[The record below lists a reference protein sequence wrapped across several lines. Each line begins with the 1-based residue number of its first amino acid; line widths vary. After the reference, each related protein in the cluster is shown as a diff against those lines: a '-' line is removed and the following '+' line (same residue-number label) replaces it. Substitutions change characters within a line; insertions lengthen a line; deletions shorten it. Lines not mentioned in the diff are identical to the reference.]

1 MKTVTHRIAYLC
13 LLLFSVINVYAQD
26 IRIKKIDL
34 PYSIPV
40 VEEPSKGDKV
50 VYRWL
55 ENNEVIENA
64 SQINFTIPK
73 GKKSGLYTYIS
84 QVKYNGCTDWLSSNP
99 FTVEIYEDYLS
110 AARAFAIPF
119 SVKFSPQKELSG
131 YLEELIAII
140 DETQTKLEIS
150 IYSIDSYDVYLA
162 LKRAIS
168 RGVQI
173 RMLYDGASEDKNK
186 ASRTVSHKLEQ
197 IGIDV
202 KYVNKI
208 IHHKF
213 IISDNNYLMTSS
225 GNWNTKANWEYDES
239 SLSIVDSEII
249 LRYRAEFE
257 LLWNNSREFGQSY
270 AYTPVSPSSLLN
282 AIVDNPN
289 VDAFFTTSN
298 YSIANSATYGP
309 TFSKNLNKQ
318 DVADKIISLI
328 NQSQTSIK
336 ISANHLRSRP
346 ICEALIQKKNQNPS
360 IDIKV
365 YTDQQEYIAQSY
377 NNYQIAQRRQCLAN
391 AKTPAQQRDC
401 LEENFLYSYNLILA
415 GIDVRFKSYSYKW
428 NNKTSD
434 MMHHKYAIFDNNTVA
449 VGSYNYSYNSETNS
463 MENVVIFNN
472 TASSSTVNKF
482 VSNFNE
488 IWNLG
493 RVENYYND
501 LLVNISSSNR
511 YTPLLFPSVAL
522 THSEYTNLKQ
532 KIETACPSVTHQY
545 FKTNGQLYS
554 TYLKGIGLTYGANN
568 KVVTNVND
576 NQNQQFAINYTYNQS
591 DYLQTSNYQSIDNIT
606 FNKSYL
612 YDASNN
618 VTNVTTP
625 FFNVNFGYTNNKII
639 SVNSG
644 QGNHTWNNQTLPN
657 GELKI
662 FYNAPNRP
670 NYLVTEWTNFNLP
683 KSLTDLSNRSI
694 QWSFDAN
701 NDLNGINTANRSI
714 NFINGNN
721 NINATTSDNNN
732 LNLQINSLNNYDVNT
747 TGTVATSINYDIQEQ
762 TDKKQ
767 ALTINLN
774 STNVTSGT
782 GKTANINYLFDV
794 YGRVVNSSNLNI
806 IRKPYSGEITTINNR
821 NIQETR
827 AYNDWSLLTEQTVKY
842 SGNEIYKATYR
853 YDGMQ
858 RIKQLD
864 EIVSGTTTQ
873 FIYQYN
879 ARGQLEKALKNGIV
893 SEQYAYDDFGN
904 RTAVSLS
911 NVNYTYS
918 NNNINQTNKYSWTQS
933 GSAKHCE
940 FNYNN
945 AGQLTGTVNKTGNAV
960 TSSKNFNYDI
970 FGNLN
975 TVAWASQ
982 NLEFKYDA
990 FDRQIATYLNGAV
1003 KRKLVYGIGNLPLA
1017 ELNENDRIINTFVY
1031 ADQNTPILM
1040 RKGSVDYY
1048 IVSDIRGSVRMVVKT
1063 TDGNVLQK
1071 MEYDAF
1077 GKVVSDNNPGY
1088 TPFGYAGGLYEYR
1101 TDLVR
1106 FGARDYFAEIGKWT
1120 AEDPIGFLSGGFND
1134 YAYVSND
1141 PINNVD
1147 PSGLEEIAVGTN
1159 VQGQG
1164 FNSHSS
1170 MTRALGRAGDG
1181 RAWHHIVNQNS
1192 SNIAQFGT
1200 QAIHNT
1206 NNVVN
1211 VPNGRGTIHD
1221 KISRYYQGIDK
1232 KISDKQ
1238 RVRDWLKGKSFRFQY
1253 DFGIE
1258 KLKEFGWYGQ

>member
-1 MKTVTHRIAYLC
+1 MKTITHRIAYLF

-26 IRIKKIDL
+26 IRIKKSEL
-34 PYSIPV
+34 PYSIPII
-40 VEEPSKGDKV
+40 EEPSKGEKI

-55 ENNEVIENA
+55 ENNQVIEN
-64 SQINFTIPK
+64 SNQINLTIPK
-73 GKKSGLYTYIS
+73 GKRSGIYTYIS
-84 QVKYNGCTDWLSSNP
+84 LVKCNGCTNWLSSNP
-99 FTVEIYEDYLS
+99 FTIEIYDNNLS
-110 AARAFAIPF
+110 AAKTFTNPF

-131 YLEELIAII
+131 YLEELITII
-140 DETQTKLEIS
+140 DETQTKLDIS
-150 IYSIDSYDVYLA
+150 IYSIDNYDVYLA
-162 LKRAIS
+162 LKRAVA

-186 ASRTVSHKLEQ
+186 TSDTVSHKLEE

-208 IHHKF
+208 NHHKF

-239 SLSIVDSEII
+239 SLSIVDAEII

-257 LLWNNSREFGQSY
+257 LLWNNSREFRHSHT
-270 AYTPVSPSSLLN
+270 YTPVTASSLIN
-282 AIVDNPN
+282 SIVDNPN
-289 VDAFFTTSN
+289 VDAVFTTSN
-298 YSIANSATYGP
+298 YSVSNSATYGP
-309 TFSKNLNKQ
+309 TFSKIFNKQ
-318 DVADKIISLI
+318 DVADKIVSLI
-328 NQSQTSIK
+328 NQAQASIK

-346 ICEALIQKKNQNPS
+346 IYEALIQKKNQNPS
-360 IDIKV
+360 VDIKV
-365 YTDQQEYIAQSY
+365 YTDQQEYITQSY
-377 NNYQIAQRRQCLAN
+377 NNYQITQRQQCLVGAT
-391 AKTPAQQRDC
+391 TPAQQRDC

-428 NNKTSD
+428 NNTTSE
-434 MMHHKYAIFDNNTVA
+434 MMHHKYAIFDDNIVA

-472 TASSSTVNKF
+472 SASSSTVNKF

-493 RVENYYND
+493 RVENYYHD
-501 LLVNISSSNR
+501 LLSNIGSTNR

-532 KIETACPSVTHQY
+532 QIETACPSVTHPY

-554 TYLKGIGLTYGANN
+554 TYLKGIGLTYGSNN
-568 KVVTNVND
+568 KVVTNLND
-576 NQNQQFAINYTYNQS
+576 NQNQQFAINYSYNQT
-591 DYLQTSNYQSIDNIT
+591 DYLLTSQYQSNDNIT
-606 FNKSYL
+606 FNKGYT

-618 VTNVTTP
+618 LTNATTP
-625 FFNVNFGYTNNKII
+625 LFNVNFGYTNNEVG

-644 QGNHTWNNQTLPN
+644 QGNHTWTNQALPN
-657 GELKI
+657 DELKI
-662 FYNAPNRP
+662 FYNAPNRT

-683 KSLTDLSNRSI
+683 KSLTDLSNRNI
-694 QWSFDAN
+694 QWSFDTN
-701 NDLNGINTANRSI
+701 NDLNGISTANRSI
-714 NFINGNN
+714 SYINANN
-721 NINATTSDNNN
+721 SLNATTSDNNN

-762 TDKKQ
+762 SDKKQ

-774 STNVTSGT
+774 STNVASGT
-782 GKTANINYLFDV
+782 GKTASINYLFDV
-794 YGRVVNSSNLNI
+794 YRRVVNSGNLNI
-806 IRKPYSGEITTINNR
+806 SRKPYSGEITTINSG

-827 AYNDWSLLTEQTVKY
+827 TYNDWSLLTEQVVKY
-842 SGNEIYKATYR
+842 SGNEIYKATYL

-858 RIKQLD
+858 RIKQLN
-864 EIVSGTTTQ
+864 EIVSGINTQ

-879 ARGQLEKALKNGIV
+879 ARGQLEKVLKNGFV
-893 SEQYAYDDFGN
+893 AEQYTYDNFGN
-904 RTAVSLS
+904 RTTVNLS
-911 NVNYTYS
+911 NVNYTYL

-933 GSAKHCE
+933 GSTKHRE
-940 FNYNN
+940 FIYNN
-945 AGQLTGTVNKTGNAV
+945 AGQLTGTVNKTDNTI
-960 TSSKNFNYDI
+960 TSNKNFNYDI

-975 TVAWASQ
+975 TVTWASQ

-990 FDRQIATYLNGAV
+990 FDRQIATYLNGSV
-1003 KRKLVYGIGNLPLA
+1003 KRKLVYGISNLPIA

-1077 GKVVSDNNPGY
+1077 GKVVSDDNPGY

-1101 TDLVR
+1101 IDLVR

-1141 PINNVD
+1141 PINNID
-1147 PSGLEEIAVGTN
+1147 PSGLEEIAVGSN
-1159 VQGQG
+1159 GQG
-1164 FNSHSS
+1164 FNSHPS
-1170 MTRALGRAGDG
+1170 MTRALGPAGAG

-1192 SNIAQFGT
+1192 ANIAQFGN

-1211 VPNGRGTIHD
+1211 IPHGKGTIHD
-1221 KISRYYQGIDK
+1221 KISRYYQSIDR
-1232 KISDKQ
+1232 KISGNQ
-1238 RVRDWLKGKSFRFQY
+1238 RVRDWLKGKSFQFQY

>member
-1 MKTVTHRIAYLC
+1 MKTITHRIAYLC
-13 LLLFSVINVYAQD
+13 LFILSAINVYAQD
-26 IRIKKIDL
+26 IRIKKSEL

-40 VEEPSKGDKV
+40 IEEPSKGDKI
-50 VYRWL
+50 VYQWL
-55 ENNEVIENA
+55 ENNRVVEN
-64 SQINFTIPK
+64 SNQINLTIPK
-73 GKKSGLYTYIS
+73 GKKSGLYTYVS
-84 QVKYNGCTDWLSSNP
+84 QVKCNGCTDWLSSNP
-99 FTVEIYEDYLS
+99 FTVEIYDDQLS
-110 AARAFAIPF
+110 VARTFTNPF

-131 YLEELIAII
+131 YLEELITII
-140 DETQTKLEIS
+140 DETQTKLDIS
-150 IYSIDSYDVYLA
+150 IYSIDNYDVYMA
-162 LKRAIS
+162 LKRAVA
-168 RGVQI
+168 RGVQV

-186 ASRTVSHKLEQ
+186 TSGTVSHKLEE

-208 IHHKF
+208 NHHKF

-239 SLSIVDSEII
+239 SLSIVDAEII

-257 LLWNNSREFGQSY
+257 LLWNNSREFGQSRT
-270 AYTPVSPSSLLN
+270 YTPVSPSSLLN
-282 AIVDNPN
+282 SIVDNPN
-289 VDAFFTTSN
+289 VDAVFTTSN
-298 YSIANSATYGP
+298 YSISNSATYGP
-309 TFSKNLNKQ
+309 TFSKIFNKQ
-318 DVADKIISLI
+318 DVADKIVSLI
-328 NQSQTSIK
+328 NQAQTSIK

-365 YTDQQEYIAQSY
+365 YTDQQEYITQSY
-377 NNYQIAQRRQCLAN
+377 NNYQIAQRQQCLAG
-391 AKTPAQQRDC
+391 ATTPAQQRDC

-428 NNKTSD
+428 HNTTSE
-434 MMHHKYAIFDNNTVA
+434 MMHHKYAIFDDNIVA

-472 TASSSTVNKF
+472 SASSSTVNKF

-501 LLVNISSSNR
+501 LLSNIGSTNR

-522 THSEYTNLKQ
+522 THSEYTDLKQ
-532 KIETACPSVTHQY
+532 QIETACPSVTHPY

-554 TYLKGIGLTYGANN
+554 TYLKGIGLTYGSNN
-568 KVVTNVND
+568 KVVTNLND
-576 NQNQQFAINYTYNQS
+576 NQNQQFAINYSYNQT
-591 DYLQTSNYQSIDNIT
+591 DYLLTSNYQSNDNIT
-606 FNKSYL
+606 FNKGYT

-618 VTNVTTP
+618 LTNAITP
-625 FFNVNFGYTNNKII
+625 LFNVNFGYTNDEVS

-644 QGNHTWNNQTLPN
+644 QGNHTWTNQALPN
-657 GELKI
+657 DELKI
-662 FYNAPNRP
+662 FYNAPNRT

-683 KSLTDLSNRSI
+683 KSLTDLSNRNI
-694 QWSFDAN
+694 QWSFDTN
-701 NDLNGINTANRSI
+701 NDLNGISTANRSI
-714 NFINGNN
+714 SYINANN
-721 NINATTSDNNN
+721 SLNATTSDNNN

-762 TDKKQ
+762 SDKKQ

-774 STNVTSGT
+774 STNVASGT
-782 GKTANINYLFDV
+782 GKTASINYLFDV
-794 YGRVVNSSNLNI
+794 YGRVVNSGNVNI
-806 IRKPYSGEITTINNR
+806 SRKPYSGEITTINNG

-827 AYNDWSLLTEQTVKY
+827 TYNDWSLLTEQVVKY
-842 SGNEIYKATYR
+842 SGNEIYKATYL

-858 RIKQLD
+858 RIKQLN
-864 EIVSGTTTQ
+864 EIVSGITTH

-879 ARGQLEKALKNGIV
+879 ARGQLEKVLKNGIIA
-893 SEQYAYDDFGN
+893 EQYTYDNFGN
-904 RTAVSLS
+904 RTTVNLS
-911 NVNYTYS
+911 NVNYTYL

-933 GSAKHCE
+933 GSTKHRE

-945 AGQLTGTVNKTGNAV
+945 AGQLTGTVNKTGNTV

-975 TVAWASQ
+975 AVTWATQ

-1003 KRKLVYGIGNLPLA
+1003 KRKLVYGIGNLPIA

-1077 GKVVSDNNPGY
+1077 GKVLNDNNPGY

-1106 FGARDYFAEIGKWT
+1106 FGSRDYFAEIGKWT

-1141 PINNVD
+1141 PLNNID
-1147 PSGLEEIAVGTN
+1147 PSGLEEITIGTN
-1159 VQGQG
+1159 GGGQG
-1164 FNSHSS
+1164 FNSFGAFKNA
-1170 MTRALGRAGDG
+1170 MGPAGAG
-1181 RAWHHIVNQNS
+1181 RAWHHIVNQNPA
-1192 SNIAQFGT
+1192 NVAQFGN
-1200 QAIHNT
+1200 QAIQNT
-1206 NNVVN
+1206 NNIVN
-1211 VPNGRGTIHD
+1211 LPHGKGTIHN
-1221 KISRYYQGIDK
+1221 KITSHYLSKTRESGN
-1232 KISDKQ
+1232 Q
-1238 RVRDWLKGKSFRFQY
+1238 RVKDWLKSKDFQFQY
-1253 DFGIE
+1253 DYGMD
-1258 KLKEFGWYGQ
+1258 KLKEFGWYQ

>member
-1 MKTVTHRIAYLC
+1 MKTITHRIAYLC
-13 LLLFSVINVYAQD
+13 LFILSAINVYAQD
-26 IRIKKIDL
+26 IRIKKSEL

-40 VEEPSKGDKV
+40 IEEPSKGDKI
-50 VYRWL
+50 VYQWL
-55 ENNEVIENA
+55 ENNRVVEN
-64 SQINFTIPK
+64 SNQINLTIPK
-73 GKKSGLYTYIS
+73 GKKSGLYTYVS
-84 QVKYNGCTDWLSSNP
+84 QVKCNGCTDWLSSNP
-99 FTVEIYEDYLS
+99 FTVEIYDDQLS
-110 AARAFAIPF
+110 VARTFTNPF

-131 YLEELIAII
+131 YLEELITII
-140 DETQTKLEIS
+140 DETQTKLDIS
-150 IYSIDSYDVYLA
+150 IYSIDNYDVYMA
-162 LKRAIS
+162 LKRAVA
-168 RGVQI
+168 RGVQV

-186 ASRTVSHKLEQ
+186 TSGTVSHKLEE

-208 IHHKF
+208 NHHKF

-239 SLSIVDSEII
+239 SLSIVDAEII

-257 LLWNNSREFGQSY
+257 LLWNNSREFGQSRT
-270 AYTPVSPSSLLN
+270 YTPVSPSSLLN
-282 AIVDNPN
+282 SIVDNPN
-289 VDAFFTTSN
+289 VDAVFTTSN
-298 YSIANSATYGP
+298 YSISNSATYGP
-309 TFSKNLNKQ
+309 TFSKIFNKQ
-318 DVADKIISLI
+318 DVADKIVSLI
-328 NQSQTSIK
+328 NQAQTSIK

-365 YTDQQEYIAQSY
+365 YTDQQEYITQSY
-377 NNYQIAQRRQCLAN
+377 NNYQIAQRQQCLAG
-391 AKTPAQQRDC
+391 ATTPAQQRDC

-428 NNKTSD
+428 HNTTSE
-434 MMHHKYAIFDNNTVA
+434 MMHHKYAIFDDNIVA

-472 TASSSTVNKF
+472 SASSSTVNKF

-501 LLVNISSSNR
+501 LLSNIGSTNR

-522 THSEYTNLKQ
+522 THSEYTDLKQ
-532 KIETACPSVTHQY
+532 QIETACPSVTHPY

-554 TYLKGIGLTYGANN
+554 TYLKGIGLTYGSNN
-568 KVVTNVND
+568 KVVTNLND
-576 NQNQQFAINYTYNQS
+576 NQNQQFAINYSYNQT
-591 DYLQTSNYQSIDNIT
+591 DYLLTSNYQSNDNIT
-606 FNKSYL
+606 FNKGYT

-618 VTNVTTP
+618 LTNAITP
-625 FFNVNFGYTNNKII
+625 LFNVNFGYTNDEVS

-644 QGNHTWNNQTLPN
+644 QGNHTWTNQALPN
-657 GELKI
+657 DELKI
-662 FYNAPNRP
+662 FYNAPNRT

-683 KSLTDLSNRSI
+683 KSLTDLSNRNI
-694 QWSFDAN
+694 QWSFDTN
-701 NDLNGINTANRSI
+701 NDLNGISTANRSI
-714 NFINGNN
+714 SYINANN
-721 NINATTSDNNN
+721 SLNATTSDNNN

-762 TDKKQ
+762 SDKKQ

-774 STNVTSGT
+774 STNVASGT
-782 GKTANINYLFDV
+782 GKTASINYLFDV
-794 YGRVVNSSNLNI
+794 YGRVVNSGNVNI
-806 IRKPYSGEITTINNR
+806 SRKPYSGEITTINNG

-827 AYNDWSLLTEQTVKY
+827 TYNDWSLLTEQVVKY
-842 SGNEIYKATYR
+842 SGNEIYKATYL

-858 RIKQLD
+858 RIKQLN
-864 EIVSGTTTQ
+864 EIVSGITTQ

-879 ARGQLEKALKNGIV
+879 ARGQLEKVLKNGIV
-893 SEQYAYDDFGN
+893 AEQYTYDNFGN
-904 RTAVSLS
+904 RTTVNLS
-911 NVNYTYS
+911 NVNYTYL

-933 GSAKHCE
+933 GSTKHRE

-945 AGQLTGTVNKTGNAV
+945 AGQLTGTVNKTGNTI

-975 TVAWASQ
+975 TVTWASQ

-1003 KRKLVYGIGNLPLA
+1003 KRKLVYGIGNLPIA

-1071 MEYDAF
+1071 IEYDAF
-1077 GKVVSDNNPGY
+1077 GKVLSDNNPGY

-1141 PINNVD
+1141 PLNNID
-1147 PSGLEEIAVGTN
+1147 PSGLEEISVGSN
-1159 VQGQG
+1159 GQG

-1170 MTRALGRAGDG
+1170 MTRALGPAGAG
-1181 RAWHHIVNQNS
+1181 RAWHHIVNQNPA
-1192 SNIAQFGT
+1192 NIAQFGN

-1206 NNVVN
+1206 NNIVN
-1211 VPNGRGTIHD
+1211 LPHGKGTIHN
-1221 KISRYYQGIDK
+1221 KITKHYLSKAPY
-1232 KISDKQ
+1232 SDNK
-1238 RVRDWLKGKSFRFQY
+1238 RVRDWLKTKSFQFQY
-1253 DFGIE
+1253 DYGMD
-1258 KLKEFGWYGQ
+1258 KLKEFGWYQ